1 MGWLLGRLI
10 RKSSQPPF
18 SLSSLPPFPLS
29 TFFAKTILY
38 ALDNLSCSRKRR
50 LPLLLIAVA
59 PMLLIRCHS
68 LLLVIEN
75 ANTLLPSDNLKLS
88 NLSHENQIDR

>member
-10 RKSSQPPF
+10 RKSSQLPF
-18 SLSSLPPFPLS
+18 SLSSLPSLS
-29 TFFAKTILY
+29 TFFAQTILY